1 MADAY
6 AIQQHNLGLRL
17 ASGVALL
24 GRKVGLTSKAMQAQ
38 LGVDVPDFGGL
49 LADMGVEE
57 GDDISVGELIQPRI
71 EGEIAFVLGRD
82 LSGPAASAVEALTA
96 IEGALPALEIIDS
109 RVADWKIK
117 LVDTIADNASS
128 ARYVLGARLTP
139 VKDLDLRLLGAVV
152 STNGQVVETGAGA
165 AVLGNP
171 ARCVAWLAN
180 TLWQF
185 GEKLEAGNVVLAG
198 ALHRS
203 FAVQPGDVVRA
214 EFAHLGAVTARFV
227 A

>member
-1 MADAY
+1 MVSVTPTATGLATRLLPYADALRAAEESRTPIAPLTETDPALTVADAY

-57 GDDISVGELIQPRI
+57 GDDIPVSQLIQPRI

-82 LSGPAASAVEALTA
+82 LTGPAASAVEALTA

-152 STNGQVVETGAGA
+152 STRPETFDLIHGTT
-165 AVLGNP
+165 VHTPNP
-171 ARCVAWLAN
+171 
-180 TLWQF
+180 
-185 GEKLEAGNVVLAG
+185 
-198 ALHRS
+198 
-203 FAVQPGDVVRA
+203 
-214 EFAHLGAVTARFV
+214 
-227 A
+227 